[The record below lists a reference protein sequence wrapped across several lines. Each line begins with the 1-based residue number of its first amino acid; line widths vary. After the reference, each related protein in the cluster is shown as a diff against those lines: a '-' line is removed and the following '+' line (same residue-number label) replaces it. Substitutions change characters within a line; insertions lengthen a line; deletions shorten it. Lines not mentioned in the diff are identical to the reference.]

1 MSEQPELALRVKD
14 LEKLV
19 KKQADQIEGL
29 KQSINILIGM
39 VASNLDTE
47 EEHSSPMGPQMPEG
61 IQGLGLNN

>member
-1 MSEQPELALRVKD
+1 MEEHAELATRVKD

-39 VASNLDTE
+39 VATELDPE
-47 EEHSSPMGPQMPEG
+47 DEHNSPMGPQMPNE

>member
-1 MSEQPELALRVKD
+1 MEEHAELATRVKV

-39 VASNLDTE
+39 VATELDPD
-47 EEHSSPMGPQMPEG
+47 EEHSPMGPQMPNE